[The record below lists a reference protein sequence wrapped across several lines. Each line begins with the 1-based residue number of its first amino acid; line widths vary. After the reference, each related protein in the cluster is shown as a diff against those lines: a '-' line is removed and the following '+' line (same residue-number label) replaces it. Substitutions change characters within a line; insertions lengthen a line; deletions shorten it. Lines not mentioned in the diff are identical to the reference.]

1 MRLWTKNEI
10 ATARKVTPRCVD
22 IWVDRK
28 LLAAPIKLGDK
39 QQSRVRWTD
48 EQVAEL
54 DRRLGI
60 KSDVAA

>member
-22 IWVDRK
+22 SWVARK

-39 QQSRVRWTD
+39 QQSRVR
-48 EQVAEL
+48 
-54 DRRLGI
+54 
-60 KSDVAA
+60 